1 MKKNVSSIAIVTIV
15 TLMLFLCHSIT
26 PAKSETGSK
35 EQKVRVQSNKE
46 VESVER
52 ELPTPKTN
60 KLYIKRKLALKP
72 LSETFREMLPFQ
84 KAQPLP
90 FNNKQAYRM
99 PTLRVRKD
107 MDCKILSM
115 RMRKDIDYKILDLFP
130 KNHFRKK

>member
-1 MKKNVSSIAIVTIV
+1 MMKKNAFSIATVVII
-15 TLMLFLCHSIT
+15 TLIIFLCHSIT

-72 LSETFREMLPFQ
+72 LSETFREMF
-84 KAQPLP
+84 PL
-90 FNNKQAYRM
+90 KG
-99 PTLRVRKD
+99 
-107 MDCKILSM
+107 
-115 RMRKDIDYKILDLFP
+115 LF
-130 KNHFRKK
+130 F